1 MRASVFEEFGGPEVL
16 EVREAERPVPGPGQV
31 LVRVVAAGVNPVDG
45 KIRAGWMRQV
55 FPTALPAIPGQEF
68 SGVVETVGEGVHG
81 TAPGDEILGWALG
94 GSWAQYTLAEGWAP
108 KPAAL
113 GWAEAAALPVAT
125 ETASRVL
132 GLLGLGSGET
142 LLLHGAAGAVGT
154 VAVQLAV
161 AAGATV
167 VGTASPAN
175 HAYLRELGAVPVAY
189 GEGLAERVRAVA
201 PQGVDAVF
209 DAAGRGAVAD
219 SFELLGGSTERIVTI
234 ADMDAAK
241 HGVTFSASR
250 TGDPGPGLAEHARLA
265 AEGRLV
271 LPVAREYPL
280 EGAADAAAESDAG
293 HVRGKLVVRV
303 AQV

>member
-16 EVREAERPVPGPGQV
+16 GVREVERPVPGAGQV
-31 LVRVVAAGVNPVDG
+31 LVRVVAAGVNPIDG
-45 KIRAGWMRQV
+45 MIRAGWMQQV

-68 SGVVETVGEGVHG
+68 SGVVETVGEGVRG
-81 TAPGDEILGWALG
+81 VAPGDEILGWALG

-108 KPAAL
+108 KPASL
-113 GWAEAAALPVAT
+113 GWAEAAALPIAT

-132 GLLGLGSGET
+132 ELLGLGSGDT

-189 GEGLAERVRAVA
+189 GEGLVGRVRAVA

-209 DAAGRGAVAD
+209 DAAGRGALPD
-219 SFELLGGSTERIVTI
+219 SLELLGSSTERIVTI
-234 ADMDAAK
+234 ADMDADK
-241 HGVTFSASR
+241 HGVTFSSSR
-250 TGDPGPGLAEHARLA
+250 TGDPSPGLAEHARLA

-271 LPVAREYPL
+271 LPVTGEFPL
-280 EGAADAAAESDAG
+280 EEAADAAAESDAG

-303 AQV
+303 AQA